1 MSDKLSQ
8 NSAEPLAFNP
18 FDPGFRI
25 DPYPTYRRLREEDP
39 IHETPFGAHVLS
51 RYADCVAVLRDSR
64 SSSDSKNSLEY
75 QQFVAEQG
83 EDPNEGFLGGAR
95 PFLFLDPPDHTRL
108 RGLVSK
114 AFTPRVVEG
123 LRPRIQQ
130 LVDGLLDARAGSD
143 SMEVIEDLAYPL
155 PVGVI
160 CEMMGVPTAD
170 HATFK
175 EWSRALARSLDP
187 VEIMPAEEVEQRQR
201 TVTQFA
207 DYFRALIEERRAE
220 PKDDLLSA
228 LIAAEEAGDKL
239 TAEELLATCILLLV
253 AGHETTVNLIGNGT
267 LALLRNPDQLQQLRD
282 NPSLAK
288 NAVEEVLRYDPPVQM
303 TVRIAL
309 EDMAIGEV
317 ALAKGKQ
324 AILLLASA
332 NRDPDQFPD
341 PERFDITRD
350 ASHHIAFGYGIH
362 FCLGAPLA
370 RIEGEIALGTLVR
383 RVQGLELR
391 TEAPA
396 YKENIVLRGL
406 AALPVGFSAVSA

>member
-1 MSDKLSQ
+1 MPD
-8 NSAEPLAFNP
+8 AEPLAFNL

-39 IHETPFGAHVLS
+39 VHETPFGAKVLS
-51 RYADCVAVLRDSR
+51 RHADCLAILRDPR
-64 SSSDSKNSLEY
+64 SSSDNTNSTDY
-75 QQFVAEQG
+75 QQFVAGQEQVADQ
-83 EDPNEGFLGGAR
+83 EFLGGAR

-123 LRPRIQQ
+123 LRPRIQEI
-130 LVDGLLDARAGSD
+130 VDELIDALAERD
-143 SMEVIEDLAYPL
+143 SVEVIEDLAYPL
-155 PVGVI
+155 PVAVI
-160 CEMMGVPTAD
+160 CEMMGVPAAD

-187 VEIMPAEEVEQRQR
+187 VEIMPPEEVERRQR

-207 DYFRALIEERRAE
+207 DYFRALIEERRAG

-239 TAEELLATCILLLV
+239 APEELLATCILLLV

-267 LALLRNPDQLQQLRD
+267 LSLLRHPDQLQKLRD
-282 NPSLAK
+282 DLSLTK
-288 NAVEEVLRYDPPVQM
+288 NTVEEVLRYDPPVQM
-303 TVRIAL
+303 TLRIAL
-309 EDMAIGEV
+309 DDMQVGDV
-317 ALAKGKQ
+317 ALKKGQQ

-332 NRDPDQFPD
+332 NRDPEQFRE

-350 ASHHIAFGYGIH
+350 ASRHLAFGHGIH

-370 RIEGEIALGTLVR
+370 RVEGEIALGTLVR

-406 AALPVGFSAVSA
+406 ASLPVGYRSVSS